1 MEGLSF
7 VSVVIFT
14 GLSRYADPW
23 HPVAETSAEIAR
35 VVRALG
41 IEPDLRTD
49 ETPEALADLTG
60 VELLIV
66 NSGRGNPDAPPTY
79 DPSWQPSFDAVGAY
93 AEAGSPVL
101 AVHSAAAAFPEWAGW
116 ADIIG
121 TGWTPG
127 VSGHPE
133 SSLAVFEADESA
145 RDHPVFEGLQPLAGV
160 TQSPVVVAYDERYWR
175 MPVHEGNTPL
185 LGHVTL
191 GDWYVVGWSRD
202 GTRIYDGLGHDRR
215 SYASGHRRRY
225 LANEIRWLLRDR
237 VALTIDE
244 GEL

>member
-1 MEGLSF
+1 VL

-23 HPVAETSAEIAR
+23 HPVAETSEQIAR

-41 IEPDLRTD
+41 LEPELRTD
-49 ETPEALADLTG
+49 ERPDALADLDG
-60 VELLIV
+60 VDLLIV
-66 NSGRGNPDAPPTY
+66 NSGRGDPDAPPTY
-79 DPSWQPSFDAVGAY
+79 DAAWQPGFDAITAH
-93 AEAGSPVL
+93 AAAGKAIL
-101 AVHSAAAAFPEWAGW
+101 AVHSSAAAFPEWPGW

-133 SSLAVFEADESA
+133 ASLAVFEADPSA
-145 RDHPVFEGLQPLAGV
+145 IGHPVFDGLEPVAGV
-160 TQSPVVVAYDERYWR
+160 TERPVVVAYDERYWR
-175 MPVHEGNTPL
+175 MPVHAGNSPL
-185 LGHVTL
+185 FGHETL

-215 SYASGHRRRY
+215 SYSSVQRRRL
-225 LANEIRWLLRDR
+225 LANEIRWLLRDK
-237 VALTIDE
+237 VTLTIDE